1 MSNVYRLPYLIK
13 TDHPSG
19 NLSFHDGERWDSD
32 IEITDD
38 NLEEVALHFNA
49 LFRRCGDKA
58 GNLVVEKNGDEVKI
72 KWVMNYG
79 KLAPRNCECTLDKIT
94 R

>member
-13 TDHPSG
+13 TDHPNG
-19 NLSFHDGERWDSD
+19 NLSFHDGERWNSD

-38 NLEEVALHFNA
+38 NLDEVALHFNA
-49 LFRRCGDKA
+49 LFHRCGDKA

-79 KLAPRNCECTLDKIT
+79 KLSPRKCECVLDKIKQ
-94 R
+94 